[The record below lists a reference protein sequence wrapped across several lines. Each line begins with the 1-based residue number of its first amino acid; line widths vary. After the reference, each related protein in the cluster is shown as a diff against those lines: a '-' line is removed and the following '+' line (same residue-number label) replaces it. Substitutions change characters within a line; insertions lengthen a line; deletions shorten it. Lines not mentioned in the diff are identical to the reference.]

1 MGLFKKEF
9 CAVCGEKISLLGKRK
24 VEDGVVCSKCTKK
37 LSPFFKER
45 KKSTVNDIKDQLAY
59 REDNRQKLN
68 SFNQTRTYGTRTK
81 VYIDDAQQCF
91 VVSRARD
98 FREDNADIIKLSQ
111 VTGAR
116 YDVKEHRSE
125 IFRKDS
131 EGRSVSYNPPRYEYS
146 YEFKVY
152 INVNSPYFDEIE
164 FELTDYRPDSRYSSD
179 YHRFEDMANEL
190 VSALKDSK
198 RNMMNS
204 NSGFMGM
211 AAAAPFEGQQMMNG
225 PELKNNLEVKFGS
238 KNPVPYPQ
246 NINGNQ
252 VSLAVRFIGKF
263 VISVVNPQQFMS
275 CGSVE
280 DISGALRAQVENSAG
295 EAISLC
301 ARNGIPVAQLPA
313 RSNEIAKYVKD
324 NLESGW
330 QAQFGV
336 TMESIAFASLSLTE
350 ESAAAYKQMRVA
362 QFNRLAQHD
371 YMEQQAERQYQQDA
385 VQQQA
390 QTWVCPACGTEN
402 TSKFCVGCG
411 TPRG

>member
-1 MGLFKKEF
+1 MGLFKKEY
-9 CAVCGEKISLLGKRK
+9 CDICGEKIGLLGKRK
-24 VEDGVVCSKCTKK
+24 VEDGNICSKCTKK

-45 KKSTVNDIKDQLAY
+45 KRSTVNDIKDQLAY
-59 REDNRQKLN
+59 REENRRNLN

-125 IFRKDS
+125 IYRKDS

-152 INVNSPYFDEIE
+152 IDVNSPYFDEIE
-164 FELTDYRPDSRYSSD
+164 FELTDYRPDSRHSSD

-190 VSALKDSK
+190 VNALKSGGI
-198 RNMMNS
+198 NMN
-204 NSGFMGM
+204 NGFAG
-211 AAAAPFEGQQMMNG
+211 AAAAPFAAQQMMNG
-225 PELKNNLEVKFGS
+225 SELKNNLEVKFGS
-238 KNPVPYPQ
+238 KDPVPYPQ

-252 VSLAVRFIGKF
+252 VSLAVRFMGKF
-263 VISVVNPQQFMS
+263 VISVVSPQQFMS
-275 CGSVE
+275 CGSV
-280 DISGALRAQVENSAG
+280 DNISGALKAQVENTAG
-295 EAISLC
+295 EAISMC

-324 NLESGW
+324 NLESSW
-330 QAQFGV
+330 QAQYGV
-336 TMESIAFASLSLTE
+336 TMESIAFVNFAMTE
-350 ESAAAYKQMRVA
+350 ESLAIYKQMRAA
-362 QFNRLAQHD
+362 QFNQPAQQD
-371 YMEQQAERQYQQDA
+371 YMEQQAERQYQQDSA
-385 VQQQA
+385 QQQA
-390 QTWVCPACGTEN
+390 QTWVCPACGTQN